1 MVNDWLKSLF
11 IRGFWQ
17 LGLICTVSYSAIAQ
31 TANNSEVKRD
41 RTAESLDIPPEIIE
55 ESPVLQKW
63 LEGVPNVLEDLQYD
77 PSFQTRLGLGVTWF
91 PDDGDATG
99 ISLSLRDL
107 FIQRTGLTFNA
118 DYYTAKGDRLAV
130 GANFNYFL
138 FPLGNYFNLAP
149 TVGYRY
155 LQSENF
161 STDGI
166 SLGLRVMLALSRTGA
181 GDISLT
187 QSFISPGGNAEVG
200 ITSLSAGYGITPKIR
215 LSGDV
220 EWQNS
225 PEDPATR
232 LGINLEWL
240 L

>member
-1 MVNDWLKSLF
+1 MLNEWLKTLF
-11 IRGFWQ
+11 ICCWP
-17 LGLICTVSYSAIAQ
+17 LGLVCTISLPAIAQ
-31 TANNSEVKRD
+31 TVNISELNRD
-41 RTAESLDIPPEIIE
+41 RPAESLDLPPEIIK

-63 LEGVPNVLEDLQYD
+63 LDEVPNVLEDIQYD
-77 PSFQTRLGLGVTWF
+77 PSFKTRVGLGVTWF
-91 PDDGDATG
+91 PTDEDATG
-99 ISLSLRDL
+99 ISFSLRDL
-107 FIQRTGLTFNA
+107 FIQRTGLTIDA
-118 DYYTAKGDRLAV
+118 DYYTATGDRLAV
-130 GANFNYFL
+130 GADINYFL
-138 FPLGNYFNLAP
+138 FPLGNYLNLAP

-155 LQSENF
+155 LQSEDF

-166 SLGLRVMLALSRTGA
+166 NLGLRLMLALSRTGA

-187 QSFISPGGNAEVG
+187 QSFISPGGKEEVG

-225 PEDPATR
+225 SENETTR

-240 L
+240 F